1 LHLEAP
7 RFARLFQLLGQS
19 PTNKLDRFI
28 FILESNFSL
37 GGVNVNVDLTRD
49 DFEGEIYERM
59 STLCQKAGVEGLERS
74 FEWRAIDEAV

>member
-1 LHLEAP
+1 
-7 RFARLFQLLGQS
+7 
-19 PTNKLDRFI
+19 
-28 FILESNFSL
+28 
-37 GGVNVNVDLTRD
+37 VNVNVDLTRD